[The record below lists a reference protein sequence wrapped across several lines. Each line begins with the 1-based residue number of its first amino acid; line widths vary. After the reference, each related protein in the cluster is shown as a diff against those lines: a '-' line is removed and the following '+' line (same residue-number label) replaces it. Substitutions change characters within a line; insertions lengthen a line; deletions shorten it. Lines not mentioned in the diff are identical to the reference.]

1 MMWTH
6 GGGQKAKGE
15 ATAITLADTYSI
27 DAFARQRTSEPFT
40 LFDSKQIWDDP
51 DLAANVE
58 NFPLFWDNQQT
69 SGAGTATNFNVNRAS
84 TILSVS
90 ANTAGMRARQTKQRF
105 NYQPGKSQLII
116 LTGRFGTTPSGVT
129 KRYGYFDA
137 NNGLFYQDAGG
148 TWSVVV
154 RSFVSGVAI
163 DTVITQANW
172 NLDKLDGTGASGVTL
187 DKDTVQVLLFDF
199 EWLGTGRVRFG
210 FFIDG
215 IPIYCHEVLNANNLS
230 TVYMSTPN
238 LPIRAEI
245 SNDGTGAASDFETIC
260 TTVISEGGSQPNG
273 MFRSGNL
280 GAAAAS
286 EIQADTIGTIY
297 AVCGIRLKSAY
308 LSAEVREVGLSIVE
322 TTAPGTYFL
331 WQLHFNPTL
340 TVGLTYTDVPRSAV
354 QFGVGAAAGDVITVS
369 GFVLRS
375 GYVSANTQELLVAL
389 DSALRLGALID
400 GTRDEL
406 VLSVIPITANLDILG
421 SLTWKEAW

>member
-1 MMWTH
+1 
-6 GGGQKAKGE
+6 
-15 ATAITLADTYSI
+15 
-27 DAFARQRTSEPFT
+27 
-40 LFDSKQIWDDP
+40 
-51 DLAANVE
+51 LAANVE

-84 TILSVS
+84 TILSVL
-90 ANTAGMRARQTKQRF
+90 ANTAGIRVRQTKQRF
-105 NYQPGKSQLII
+105 NYQPGKSQLVI
-116 LTGRFGTTPSGVT
+116 LTGRCGATPSGIT

-137 NNGLFYQDAGG
+137 SNGLFFQDAGG

-154 RSFVSGVAI
+154 RSFVSGIAV
-163 DTVITQANW
+163 DTVVTQANW

-187 DKDTVQVLLFDF
+187 DKDTVQVMLFDF

-215 IPIYCHEVLNANNLS
+215 IPIYCHEILNANHLS

-238 LPIRAEI
+238 LPVRAEI
-245 SNDGTGAASDFETIC
+245 SNDGTGAASDFELIC
-260 TTVISEGGSQPNG
+260 ATVISEGGSQPNG

-280 GAAAAS
+280 GTAAAS

-308 LSAEVREVGLSIVE
+308 LSAEVREVSLSIVE

-331 WQLHFNPTL
+331 WQLHLNPTL
-340 TVGLTYTDVPRSAV
+340 TIGLTYTDVSRSAV
-354 QFGVGAAAGDVITVS
+354 QFGTGAAAGDVITVS
-369 GFVLRS
+369 GFILRS

-406 VLSVIPITANLDILG
+406 VLSVTPITANLDVLG
-421 SLTWKEAW
+421 GLTWKEAW